1 MTTPS
6 EPLFAGGR
14 PGVGESSVLAIVV
27 GMCVDQVEPLLERFT
42 ASVADVVPLVALWA
56 HGSLALGDFQPGR
69 SDLDLV
75 ALVAADISD
84 AQREQLRRTHEALIS
99 DEELADKLHCS
110 YVVRDQLA
118 STGRCHVT
126 WAMGELFERRV
137 SPVSRRELREGG
149 LCLYGPEPA
158 ALVPAITDQELN
170 DYIRADL
177 RDFWYPK
184 TAKPELWLREI
195 WVDLGLLT
203 LARASV
209 TLQDGRLIS
218 KREALEVLARLDA
231 PADVVH
237 DIYQRRYAAEQP
249 ISEQWRLRRA
259 HLARTFVR
267 AGIARVL
274 QT

>member
-1 MTTPS
+1 MGAD
-6 EPLFAGGR
+6 E
-14 PGVGESSVLAIVV
+14 VK
-27 GMCVDQVEPLLERFT
+27 PLLECFT
-42 ASVADVVPLVALWA
+42 ARVADVIPLVALWA

-84 AQREQLRRTHEALIS
+84 VQREQLQRAHEALIG
-99 DEELADKLHCS
+99 DEGLADKLHCS

-118 STGRCHVT
+118 DTGRRHVT
-126 WAMGELFERRV
+126 WAMGELFERPV
-137 SPVSRRELREGG
+137 SPVSRRELRQGG

-158 ALVPAITDQELN
+158 ALVPAITNQELN
-170 DYIRADL
+170 DYVRVDL
-177 RDFWYPK
+177 RDYWYPK
-184 TAKPELWLREI
+184 TAKPELWLRDI

-249 ISEQWRLRRA
+249 ISEQWRSRRA
-259 HLARTFVR
+259 HRARTFVR

>member
-1 MTTPS
+1 MCAD
-6 EPLFAGGR
+6 E
-14 PGVGESSVLAIVV
+14 VG
-27 GMCVDQVEPLLERFT
+27 PLLERFT
-42 ASVADVVPLVALWA
+42 AGAADVVPLVALWA

-75 ALVAADISD
+75 ALVAADITD
-84 AQREQLRRTHEALIS
+84 AQREQLRRMHEALIG

-118 STGRCHVT
+118 DAGRCHVT
-126 WAMGELFERRV
+126 WAMGELFDRPV
-137 SPVSRRELREGG
+137 SPISRRELRQGG
-149 LCLYGPEPA
+149 LCVHGPEPA
-158 ALVPAITDQELN
+158 ALVPAITDQELT
-170 DYIRADL
+170 DYVRAQL
-177 RDFWYPK
+177 RDYWYPK

-237 DIYQRRYAAEQP
+237 DIYQRRYEAGQP
-249 ISEQWRLRRA
+249 ISEQWRSRRA
-259 HLARTFVR
+259 QLARTFVR
-267 AGIARVL
+267 ASIARVL

>member
-1 MTTPS
+1 MS
-6 EPLFAGGR
+6 
-14 PGVGESSVLAIVV
+14 IN
-27 GMCVDQVEPLLERFT
+27 QVKPLLERFT
-42 ASVADVVPLVALWA
+42 ASVADVMPLVALWA

-84 AQREQLRRTHEALIS
+84 AQREQLQRLHEALIS

-118 STGRCHVT
+118 DAGRCHPT
-126 WAMGELFERRV
+126 WAMGELFDRPV
-137 SPVSRRELREGG
+137 SPVSRRELRTGG
-149 LCLYGPEPA
+149 LSLYGPEPA
-158 ALVPAITDQELN
+158 GLVPAITDQELN
-170 DYIRADL
+170 GYVRAQL
-177 RDFWYPK
+177 RDYWYPK
-184 TAKPELWLREI
+184 TAKPELWLRDI
-195 WVDLGLLT
+195 WVDLGMLT

-218 KREALEVLARLDA
+218 KREALEVLAELDA

-237 DIYQRRYAAEQP
+237 DIYQRRYAAVQP
-249 ISEQWRLRRA
+249 ISEQWRSRRA
-259 HLARTFVR
+259 HEARTFVR
-267 AGIARVL
+267 AGIARIL

>member
-1 MTTPS
+1 MS
-6 EPLFAGGR
+6 A
-14 PGVGESSVLAIVV
+14 
-27 GMCVDQVEPLLERFT
+27 DQAERVNQVKPLLERFT
-42 ASVADVVPLVALWA
+42 ATVADVIPLVALWA

-84 AQREQLRRTHEALIS
+84 AQREQLRRTHEALICA
-99 DEELADKLHCS
+99 EELADKLHCS
-110 YVVRDQLA
+110 YVARDQLA
-118 STGRCHVT
+118 DAGRCHVT
-126 WAMGELFERRV
+126 WAMGELFERPV

-149 LCLYGPEPA
+149 LCLYGPQPAAPA
-158 ALVPAITDQELN
+158 ALVPAITDQELK
-170 DYIRADL
+170 DYVRAHL
-177 RDFWYPK
+177 RDYWYPK
-184 TAKPELWLREI
+184 TAKPQLWLREI

-218 KREALEVLARLDA
+218 KREALEVLGQLDA

-249 ISEQWRLRRA
+249 ISEQWRSRRG
-259 HLARTFVR
+259 HEARTFVR
-267 AGIARVL
+267 AGIARIL
-274 QT
+274 RT

>member
-1 MTTPS
+1 MGTD
-6 EPLFAGGR
+6 E
-14 PGVGESSVLAIVV
+14 VG
-27 GMCVDQVEPLLERFT
+27 PLLERFT
-42 ASVADVVPLVALWA
+42 ASAGDVIPLVALWA

-75 ALVAADISD
+75 ALVAAEITDP
-84 AQREQLRRTHEALIS
+84 QREQLWRMHEALIG

-118 STGRCHVT
+118 DAGRCHAT
-126 WAMGELFERRV
+126 WAMGELFDRRV
-137 SPVSRRELREGG
+137 SPISRRELRQGG

-158 ALVPAITDQELN
+158 ALVPAVTDQELN
-170 DYIRADL
+170 DYVRADL
-177 RDFWYPK
+177 RDYWYPK
-184 TAKPELWLREI
+184 TAKPELWLRDI

-249 ISEQWRLRRA
+249 ISEQWRSRRA
-259 HLARTFVR
+259 ELARTFVR
-267 AGIARVL
+267 AGIPRVL
-274 QT
+274 RT

>member
-1 MTTPS
+1 MGAD
-6 EPLFAGGR
+6 E
-14 PGVGESSVLAIVV
+14 VK
-27 GMCVDQVEPLLERFT
+27 PLLECFT
-42 ASVADVVPLVALWA
+42 ARVADVIPLVALWA

-84 AQREQLRRTHEALIS
+84 VQREQLQRVHEALIG
-99 DEELADKLHCS
+99 DEGLADKLHCS

-118 STGRCHVT
+118 DTGRRHVT
-126 WAMGELFERRV
+126 WAMGELFERPV
-137 SPVSRRELREGG
+137 SPVSRRELRQGG

-158 ALVPAITDQELN
+158 ALVPAITNQELN
-170 DYIRADL
+170 DYVRVDL
-177 RDFWYPK
+177 RDYWYPK
-184 TAKPELWLREI
+184 TAKPELWLRDI

-249 ISEQWRLRRA
+249 ISEQWRSRRA
-259 HLARTFVR
+259 HRARTFVR

>member
-1 MTTPS
+1 
-6 EPLFAGGR
+6 
-14 PGVGESSVLAIVV
+14 
-27 GMCVDQVEPLLERFT
+27 MCVDEVEPLLERFT
-42 ASVADVVPLVALWA
+42 ASVADVIPLVALWA

-75 ALVAADISD
+75 AIVASDISD
-84 AQREQLRRTHEALIS
+84 AQREQLQRTHEALIR

-110 YVVRDQLA
+110 YMVRDQLA
-118 STGRCHVT
+118 NAGRCHVT
-126 WAMGELFERRV
+126 WAMGELFERPV
-137 SPVSRRELREGG
+137 SPVSRRELTQGG
-149 LCLYGPEPA
+149 LCLYGPQPA

-170 DYIRADL
+170 DYIRVHL
-177 RDFWYPK
+177 RDYWYPK
-184 TAKPELWLREI
+184 TAKPELWLRDI

-237 DIYQRRYAAEQP
+237 DIYQRRYAAGQP
-249 ISEQWRLRRA
+249 ICEQWRSRRA

-267 AGIARVL
+267 AGIERVL

>member
-1 MTTPS
+1 M
-6 EPLFAGGR
+6 
-14 PGVGESSVLAIVV
+14 VV
-27 GMCVDQVEPLLERFT
+27 GVCVDEVEPLLERFT
-42 ASVADVVPLVALWA
+42 ASVADVIPLIALWA

-84 AQREQLRRTHEALIS
+84 AQRELLRRTHEALIA
-99 DEELADKLHCS
+99 DDELADKLHCS

-118 STGRCHVT
+118 DAGRCHVT
-126 WAMGELFERRV
+126 WAMGELFERPV

-149 LCLYGPEPA
+149 LCLHGPEPA

-170 DYIRADL
+170 DYVRANL
-177 RDFWYPK
+177 RDYWYPK
-184 TAKPELWLREI
+184 TAKPELWLRDI

-231 PADVVH
+231 PADVVN

-249 ISEQWRLRRA
+249 ISEQWRIQRA

>member
-1 MTTPS
+1 MPMS
-6 EPLFAGGR
+6 ASQAER
-14 PGVGESSVLAIVV
+14 VN
-27 GMCVDQVEPLLERFT
+27 QVKPLLERFT
-42 ASVADVVPLVALWA
+42 ASAADVIPLVALWA

-75 ALVAADISD
+75 ALVATDITD
-84 AQREQLRRTHEALIS
+84 EQRGELQRMHEALIC

-110 YVVRDQLA
+110 YMARDQLA
-118 STGRCHVT
+118 SAGRCHVT
-126 WAMGELFERRV
+126 WAMGELFDRPV
-137 SPVSRRELREGG
+137 SPISRRELRQGG
-149 LCLYGPEPA
+149 LTLYGPPPA

-170 DYIRADL
+170 DHVRAQL
-177 RDFWYPK
+177 RDYWYPK
-184 TAKPELWLREI
+184 TAKPELWLRDV

-237 DIYQRRYAAEQP
+237 DIYQRRYAAVQP
-249 ISEQWRLRRA
+249 ISEQWRSRRA
-259 HLARTFVR
+259 LLARTFVR
-267 AGIARVL
+267 DGIARIL
-274 QT
+274 PT

>member
-1 MTTPS
+1 MPM
-6 EPLFAGGR
+6 PANQAKR
-14 PGVGESSVLAIVV
+14 VN
-27 GMCVDQVEPLLERFT
+27 QVKPLLERFT
-42 ASVADVVPLVALWA
+42 ASAADVIPLVALWA

-75 ALVAADISD
+75 ALVATDITG
-84 AQREQLRRTHEALIS
+84 AQREQLQRMHEALIG

-110 YVVRDQLA
+110 YVVRGQLA
-118 STGRCHVT
+118 DAGRCHVT
-126 WAMGELFERRV
+126 WAMGELFDRPV
-137 SPVSRRELREGG
+137 SPISRRELRQGG

-158 ALVPAITDQELN
+158 ALVPAITDQELTG
-170 DYIRADL
+170 YVRAHL
-177 RDFWYPK
+177 RDYWYPK
-184 TAKPELWLREI
+184 TDKPQLWLRDI

-209 TLQDGRLIS
+209 TLRDGRLIS

-231 PADVVH
+231 PEDVVH

-249 ISEQWRLRRA
+249 ISEQWRSRRA
-259 HLARTFVR
+259 LLARTFVR
-267 AGIARVL
+267 DGIARVL

>member
-1 MTTPS
+1 
-6 EPLFAGGR
+6 
-14 PGVGESSVLAIVV
+14 
-27 GMCVDQVEPLLERFT
+27 MCVDEVEPLLERFT
-42 ASVADVVPLVALWA
+42 ASVADVIPLVALWA

-75 ALVAADISD
+75 AIVASDISD
-84 AQREQLRRTHEALIS
+84 AQREQLQRTHEALIR

-110 YVVRDQLA
+110 YMVRDQLA
-118 STGRCHVT
+118 NAGRCHVT
-126 WAMGELFERRV
+126 WAMGELFERPV
-137 SPVSRRELREGG
+137 SPVSRRELTQGG
-149 LCLYGPEPA
+149 LCLYGPQPA

-170 DYIRADL
+170 DYIRVHL
-177 RDFWYPK
+177 RDYWYPK
-184 TAKPELWLREI
+184 TAKPELWLRDI

-237 DIYQRRYAAEQP
+237 DIYQRRYAAGQP
-249 ISEQWRLRRA
+249 IGEQWRSRRA

-267 AGIARVL
+267 AGIERVL

>member
-1 MTTPS
+1 MTTP
-6 EPLFAGGR
+6 GYR
-14 PGVGESSVLAIVV
+14 R
-27 GMCVDQVEPLLERFT
+27 GMCAGEVEPLLERFT
-42 ASVADVVPLVALWA
+42 ASVADVIPLVALWA

-84 AQREQLRRTHEALIS
+84 AQREQLRRTHEALIG

-118 STGRCHVT
+118 NAGQCHVT
-126 WAMGELFERRV
+126 WAMGELFERPV
-137 SPVSRRELREGG
+137 SPISRRELREGG
-149 LCLYGPEPA
+149 LCLHGPEPA
-158 ALVPAITDQELN
+158 TLVPAISDQELN
-170 DYIRADL
+170 DYVRAAL

-237 DIYQRRYAAEQP
+237 DIYQRRYGTEQP

>member
-1 MTTPS
+1 MS
-6 EPLFAGGR
+6 AGQAER
-14 PGVGESSVLAIVV
+14 VN
-27 GMCVDQVEPLLERFT
+27 QVKPLLARFT
-42 ASVADVVPLVALWA
+42 ASAADVIPLVALWA

-75 ALVAADISD
+75 ALVAADITD
-84 AQREQLRRTHEALIS
+84 AQGGELQRMHEALIR

-110 YVVRDQLA
+110 YMVRDQLA
-118 STGRCHVT
+118 NPDRCHVT
-126 WAMGELFERRV
+126 WAMGELFDRPV
-137 SPVSRRELREGG
+137 SPVSRRELRQGG
-149 LCLYGPEPA
+149 LCLYGSEPA

-170 DYIRADL
+170 DYVRAHL
-177 RDFWYPK
+177 RDYWYPK
-184 TAKPELWLREI
+184 TARPELWLREI

-237 DIYQRRYAAEQP
+237 DIYQRRYAAGQP
-249 ISEQWRLRRA
+249 ISEQWRSRRGL
-259 HLARTFVR
+259 LARTFVR
-267 AGIARVL
+267 DGIARIVPA
-274 QT
+274 

>member
-1 MTTPS
+1 MGAD
-6 EPLFAGGR
+6 E
-14 PGVGESSVLAIVV
+14 VK
-27 GMCVDQVEPLLERFT
+27 PLLERFA
-42 ASVADVVPLVALWA
+42 ASVADVIPLVALWA

-75 ALVAADISD
+75 AIVAADISD
-84 AQREQLRRTHEALIS
+84 AQREQLQRTHEALIC

-118 STGRCHVT
+118 NAGRCHVT
-126 WAMGELFERRV
+126 WAMDELFERPV
-137 SPVSRRELREGG
+137 SPVSRRELRQGG

-170 DYIRADL
+170 DYVRVNL
-177 RDFWYPK
+177 RDYWYPK
-184 TAKPELWLREI
+184 TAKPELWLRDI

-218 KREALEVLARLDA
+218 KREALEVLARLGA

-249 ISEQWRLRRA
+249 IPEQWRSRRA

-274 QT
+274 QTDRP